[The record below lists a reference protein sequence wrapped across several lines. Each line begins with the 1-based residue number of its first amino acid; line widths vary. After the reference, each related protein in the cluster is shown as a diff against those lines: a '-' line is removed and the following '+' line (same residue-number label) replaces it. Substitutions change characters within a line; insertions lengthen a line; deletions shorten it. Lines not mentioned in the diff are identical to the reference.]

1 MVGRRHSK
9 PEGEEDP
16 GTAPAEAP
24 EDRNPSEAAAGP
36 TLEVDVRV
44 PLGAG
49 ELSVELESRALTAA
63 VFGPSG
69 GGKSTL
75 LRTLAGVERRATGR
89 VRVGGEVWLDTDR
102 GIFVPPWQRGVG
114 WVPQDYLLFPHLNV
128 RENLR
133 YGGGTPA
140 EVQEMA
146 RLLFVDHLLE
156 RRPRRLS
163 GGEQQRV
170 ALGRALLRNPRI
182 LLLDEPFSAL
192 DRPLRNRVGSQLR
205 SFVEE
210 RRVPLLLISHDEADA
225 SALAGEHWL
234 LSQGRL
240 ERLEADPPT

>member
-1 MVGRRHSK
+1 MSGDGSDRGRRGPAPNAEHAPRK
-9 PEGEEDP
+9 DLP
-16 GTAPAEAP
+16 GSRSNGAVP
-24 EDRNPSEAAAGP
+24 G
-36 TLEVDVRV
+36 LDVEIRV
-44 PLGAG
+44 PMGDEEMDVNLKSDAS
-49 ELSVELESRALTAA
+49 SVA

-75 LRTLAGVERRATGR
+75 LRTLAGVERRVAGV
-89 VRVGGEVWLDTDR
+89 VRVGGETWLDSGK
-102 GIFVPPWQRGVG
+102 GIFVPPWERGVG

-133 YGGGTPA
+133 YGGGGPA
-140 EVQEMA
+140 EVEEMA

-170 ALGRALLRNPRI
+170 ALGRALLSRPRI

-192 DRPLRNRVGSQLR
+192 DRPLRIRVGAELR
-205 SFVEE
+205 THVAD
-210 RRVPLLLISHDEADA
+210 RKIRLLLVSHDEADA
-225 SALAGEHWL
+225 SALAQEHWL

-240 ERLEADPPT
+240 RRVDEPEIA